1 VHCQLHPPSE
11 ASPPGR
17 LETIDGDIAWVMA
30 VGVIKGEIDG
40 ESVEI
45 PFTATDVQRRGADV
59 RWRYV
64 LDHG

>member
-1 VHCQLHPPSE
+1 
-11 ASPPGR
+11 
-17 LETIDGDIAWVMA
+17 MA